1 MWGSKKQKSVALS
14 SCEAE
19 IVAAS
24 EATKEGVYLKR
35 LLEDLQLHEGEAVDL
50 RGDNQAAIA
59 LSYNPEH
66 HDKVKH
72 VERRHFFIRETV
84 EEGLLSVPYVK
95 TVDNIADFFT
105 KALPKETFFAMR
117 DQIMN
122 CDAHSSEEQ
131 RACIAR
137 GSLFTPWLAR
147 AMFVTERQNRT
158 ARELRATGQSVHAE
172 LSESSCVG
180 RGGVVQHGSSDPSP
194 AGKLVDPAASPDL
207 EPPSADAEP
216 ASETRRPM

>member
-1 MWGSKKQKSVALS
+1 M
-14 SCEAE
+14 
-19 IVAAS
+19 
-24 EATKEGVYLKR
+24 
-35 LLEDLQLHEGEAVDL
+35 HNEGEAVKL
-50 RGDNQAAIA
+50 SGDNQAAIA

-122 CDAHSSEEQ
+122 CDAHSSKEQ

-137 GSLFTPWLAR
+137 GSLFTPVLAR
-147 AMFVTERQNRT
+147 AMFATERRNRT

-172 LSESSCVG
+172 LSESSYVG

-194 AGKLVDPAASPDL
+194 AHRSMDPATRLDPKPLFQPTAADCF
-207 EPPSADAEP
+207 EAAVSAN
-216 ASETRRPM
+216 SG